1 MVDEGVTN
9 DLAPWLRTDT
19 RATGRIGDAMFIAFH
34 RGPLPAQPLSLGTHG
49 APTAAAVQVA
59 DVQEITDG
67 AWLDG
72 WRRGALRR
80 LAEADLDAAT
90 VGAIDAADRCHLVRA
105 TVADPADHLHLQ
117 GAWAL
122 ARWLVAR
129 GAVAVL
135 DVFALRWH
143 PAAALAAHDVAA
155 PLDVRREV
163 TIVAETTAAA
173 GAPYR
178 VVHSRGLRKVARPD
192 VVTLLDGG
200 AGAAEVDVATAAL
213 GELATRLVDGWLPAA
228 DDELE
233 VAARRATFAPA
244 PTPLVEALGLQ
255 NDALL
260 VVLAPPRA

>member
-1 MVDEGVTN
+1 MLDEGVTQ
-9 DLAPWLRTDT
+9 DIAPWTRSDT
-19 RATGRIGDAMFIAFH
+19 RATGRIGDAMFIALH
-34 RGPLPAQPLSLGTHG
+34 RGALPDLPLSLRGHG
-49 APTAAAVQVA
+49 APSAAAVQVA
-59 DVQEITDG
+59 EVQEITDG

-90 VGAIDAADRCHLVRA
+90 VAAIDAADRCHLVRA

-122 ARWLVAR
+122 ARWLAAR
-129 GAVAVL
+129 GAMAVL

-143 PAAALAAHDVAA
+143 AAAALAAHDVTA
-155 PLDVRREV
+155 PLDVTREV
-163 TIVAETTAAA
+163 TIVAEAAA
-173 GAPYR
+173 APGAPHR

-192 VVTLLDGG
+192 VVTLLDAS
-200 AGAAEVDVATAAL
+200 AGPAEIDVATAAL
-213 GELATRLVDGWLPAA
+213 AALASRLVDGWLPTP

-233 VAARRATFAPA
+233 VAARRATFAAA
-244 PTPLVEALGLQ
+244 PTPLVDALGLQ

-260 VVLAPPRA
+260 VVLAPLRE